1 VRIGR
6 PTTDLHGIEIAWL
19 ADRGLPTRVLAHQP
33 HGDHDGDSRLDV
45 VDRTRLSSSGTA
57 AHVSAAQVDKC
68 SSRPPA
74 RDEKQYLESQAS
86 AKVPVVA
93 VVPVSHITFPS
104 RNPFHGARRTPV
116 RHVPA

>member
-1 VRIGR
+1 V
-6 PTTDLHGIEIAWL
+6 LIE
-19 ADRGLPTRVLAHQP
+19 T
-33 HGDHDGDSRLDV
+33 
-45 VDRTRLSSSGTA
+45 
-57 AHVSAAQVDKC
+57 
-68 SSRPPA
+68 PA
-74 RDEKQYLESQAS
+74 RDEKPYLESQAS